1 MKVLIIGAGNMGM
14 TYGQGMVNSN
24 VVRPANVYV
33 LDKSEEKRAVV
44 GKISTQP
51 MFTEPGEYVGEV
63 DLIILSV
70 KPQDFS
76 RLSESIKPF
85 LNPSQLVLSI
95 MAGVSMKDIEFH
107 LGIPKIIRAMPN
119 LPAQVGRGM
128 TVFTTSA
135 EVSTKEILDA
145 QNLLN
150 TTGKTL
156 YTEKEDMVDA
166 ATAISGS
173 GPAFVFYY
181 MQSMIEGAERMG
193 FTPAEALLLVEQT
206 FAGSLQLFQHHNLNC
221 KDWISR
227 VSSRGGTTEAAMKSF
242 DMDHVN
248 ALIDKGL
255 EEARKRAVELSKEV
269 GETK

>member
-1 MKVLIIGAGNMGM
+1 MGM
-14 TYGQGMVNSN
+14 TYGQGIVNAN
-24 VVRPANVYV
+24 VVRPSHVWV
-33 LDKSEEKRAVV
+33 MDKSEEKRAVV
-44 GKISTQP
+44 SRISTNP
-51 MFTEPGEYVGEV
+51 MFTEPGAFVGEV

-76 RLSESIKPF
+76 LLAEGIKAYLKPT
-85 LNPSQLVLSI
+85 QLVLSI
-95 MAGVSMKDIEFH
+95 MAGVGMKDIIRY
-107 LGIPKIIRAMPN
+107 LGVPKIIRAMPN

-156 YTEKEDMVDA
+156 YTEEESMVDA

-181 MQSMIEGAERMG
+181 MQAMIEGAERMG
-193 FTPAEALLLVEQT
+193 FSEAEALLLVEQT
-206 FAGSLQLFQHHNLNC
+206 FAGSLQLFQHHNLTC

-242 DMDHVN
+242 GVHHVN
-248 ALIDKGL
+248 TLIEQGL
-255 EEARKRAVELSKEV
+255 EEARKRAIELSKEV
-269 GETK
+269 GNKT